1 MQRAATRFSF
11 QTSANLAQR
20 EVIWRTAHAPRPMRL
35 APQSANAYFKAID
48 DLTGQRTA
56 MTNFSDRERAFEAK
70 FANDQELQ
78 FKIIARRNRLLGEWA
93 AERMGLTP
101 EERDAY
107 AKAVVQADFE
117 EVGDEDVIR
126 KVTGDLTSAQIEI
139 SDSEIRAALEEKTVE
154 ARRQFMDIV

>member
-1 MQRAATRFSF
+1 M
-11 QTSANLAQR
+11 TS
-20 EVIWRTAHAPRPMRL
+20 
-35 APQSANAYFKAID
+35 
-48 DLTGQRTA
+48 
-56 MTNFSDRERAFEAK
+56 FSDRERAFEAK
-70 FANDQELQ
+70 YANDQELQ

-93 AERMGLTP
+93 ADRMGLTP

-126 KVTGDLTSAQIEI
+126 KVTGDLTSAQI
-139 SDSEIRAALEEKTVE
+139 DVTDAEIRAALEAKTVE

>member
-1 MQRAATRFSF
+1 
-11 QTSANLAQR
+11 
-20 EVIWRTAHAPRPMRL
+20 
-35 APQSANAYFKAID
+35 
-48 DLTGQRTA
+48 
-56 MTNFSDRERAFEAK
+56 MTTFGDRERAFEAK

-126 KVTGDLTSAQIEI
+126 KVTGDLTSAKVDIT
-139 SDSEIRAALEEKTVE
+139 DGEIRAALEAMSVE

>member
-1 MQRAATRFSF
+1 M
-11 QTSANLAQR
+11 TS
-20 EVIWRTAHAPRPMRL
+20 
-35 APQSANAYFKAID
+35 
-48 DLTGQRTA
+48 
-56 MTNFSDRERAFEAK
+56 FSDRERAFEAK

-93 AERMGLTP
+93 ADRMGLTP

-126 KVTGDLTSAQIEI
+126 KVTGDLTSAQI
-139 SDSEIRAALEEKTVE
+139 DVTDAEIRAALEEKTVE